1 MLTPLPALLDYAI
14 LAPTLLR
21 LAAAFVFV
29 YLGAHH
35 FRSRSEVA
43 SEMSILT
50 PAIAAVAASF
60 YVIFELLIAVG
71 LFFGAYTQIAALVG
85 AAIAIK
91 TALIRRSLRHVAPL
105 ARSTYILLGVICL
118 TLLFTGAGAL
128 AFDLPL

>member
-21 LAAAFVFV
+21 IAAAFLFS
-29 YLGAHH
+29 YLGVHH
-35 FRSRSEVA
+35 FRNRSEVA
-43 SEMSILT
+43 SEMSINT

-60 YVIFELLIAVG
+60 YVIFEMLVAVG
-71 LFFGAYTQIAALVG
+71 LFFGIYTQVAALVG

-91 TALIRRSLRHVAPL
+91 TSLIRRSLQHIAPL
-105 ARSTYILLGVICL
+105 ARSTYVLLGAICL
-118 TLLFTGAGAL
+118 ALLLTGAGAL